1 MKRWLVTG
9 GAGFLGSHLSDALL
23 RRGDSVVVIDDF
35 STGNRKNLEH
45 LGESKSLKIIEHD
58 VFFPIDLDVDGI
70 FNLASPASPIQYQK
84 SPVKTS
90 KTNVLGAI
98 NMLELATSKKIKIL
112 QSSTSE
118 VYGDPSISPQV
129 ESYWGNVNPVGIR
142 SCYDE
147 GKRVVETLF
156 FDYHRQYGLEIK
168 IARIFNTYGPK
179 MDVND
184 GRVVSNFLAQA
195 INGQPLTIYGDG
207 LQTRSF
213 CYVDDLIAGLIA
225 LMDSPESITGPIN
238 IGNPNEFT
246 MLDLAQKVLQVTNSK
261 SKIEFRAL
269 PSDDPKQRKPDIA
282 LARNLLGWEPKVELT
297 EGLERMLSD
306 FRSRV

>member
-84 SPVKTS
+84 SPVKTI

-168 IARIFNTYGPK
+168 VARIFNTYGPK